1 MIIIVLL
8 AAIVVSCLK
17 VHEQQSLARLFS
29 WSLPQWNSKI
39 FSYYKLDCT
48 YRNIKIPPYRLRT
61 SKYAS
66 QDAKCAH
73 IIRTA
78 TYTPRKTV
86 SHALAHACEAGHARV
101 TFFKER
107 ERERERERKTET
119 ELLRFFEAVAAAQ
132 HRRLSRRRRLPGPR
146 LSSQKQLLRSSCHVL
161 ARPCMYIYICVYERR
176 RSSIVVG

>member
-8 AAIVVSCLK
+8 AAIVVSFLK

-107 ERERERERKTET
+107 ERERESARQRRSFYAFSKPSPPRSTGACRGDGGCPG
-119 ELLRFFEAVAAAQ
+119 LGSPPKSSCYGAAATC
-132 HRRLSRRRRLPGPR
+132 SRDRV
-146 LSSQKQLLRSSCHVL
+146 C
-161 ARPCMYIYICVYERR
+161 IYISVCTSGDDLV
-176 RSSIVVG
+176 